1 MKGGNSGAN
10 ESDLNKNNIL
20 KPNFDTLTKEG
31 HKAFEA
37 YRAYFKE
44 QAKSTDELFHRL
56 IEERDDKNLTLLA
69 LILLLLLALLVS
81 LKPIHQQ
88 VVHRWAAL
96 QCSTPQSSR

>member
-10 ESDLNKNNIL
+10 ESDLDKNNIL
-20 KPNFDTLTKEG
+20 KPNFDTLTEEG

-56 IEERDDKNLTLLA
+56 IEERDGKKLNSTSINPSSSTCAISFAQTNPPTSGASVGGTSMLNP
-69 LILLLLLALLVS
+69 LV
-81 LKPIHQQ
+81 
-88 VVHRWAAL
+88 
-96 QCSTPQSSR
+96 